1 MKAAKKL
8 KNKFGGGGGMAGR
21 FKKKPVGI
29 SAPKAPAAAPAAA
42 EQKESSDQGANKV
55 EKK

>member
-29 SAPKAPAAAPAAA
+29 SAPKASAAAPAAV

>member
-8 KNKFGGGGGMAGR
+8 KNKFGGGGGMAGK

-29 SAPKAPAAAPAAA
+29 SAPKPPAAAPAAA
-42 EQKESSDQGANKV
+42 DQKDSPA
-55 EKK
+55 